1 MDNAILLFDWFT
13 VFRLAANIPTFD
25 LMCKLLQQMALGIKG
40 FFSVVRQVSSTKK
53 LHEPE
58 KKRKFNEQSI
68 EEVQEITDDSVPV
81 KTKKAIKFGMRI
93 FNGT

>member
-1 MDNAILLFDWFT
+1 MCLPQLYLRVGIIVLIEFSTLDNAILLFDWFT

-58 KKRKFNEQSI
+58 KK
-68 EEVQEITDDSVPV
+68 EIQ
-81 KTKKAIKFGMRI
+81 
-93 FNGT
+93 